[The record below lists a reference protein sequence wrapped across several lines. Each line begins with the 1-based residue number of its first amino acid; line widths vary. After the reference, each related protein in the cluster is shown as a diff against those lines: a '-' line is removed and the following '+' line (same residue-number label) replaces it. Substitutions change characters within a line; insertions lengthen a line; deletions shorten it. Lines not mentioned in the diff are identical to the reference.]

1 MRNAIAP
8 LALLAASTIALGGC
22 DSRVET
28 NQPSR
33 AAATVSEPNVRYQVD
48 PANGRIWWLTREGVF
63 VHDAK
68 IPQKRFVP
76 IPGWV
81 SVDVAYACLAAL
93 ALGPKGEA
101 LVTSNILPTVWK
113 IDPETLAVSEHA
125 LVLDADQD
133 KDLGFSG
140 LVYSSEHAA
149 FFAVSELGSLWRI
162 DPDLT
167 RGEKVALSAPM
178 TKACGVAVR
187 APQKA
192 ERLSRLCVRG
202 KQGDWSVQLASDQ
215 RSASVRAAPCT
226 DLPWL
231 LSQVTLRSE

>member
-8 LALLAASTIALGGC
+8 LSLLAASIIALGGC

-33 AAATVSEPNVRYQVD
+33 AAAAASEANVRYQVD
-48 PANGRIWWLTREGVF
+48 ATQGRIWWLTREGVF

-68 IPQKRFVP
+68 TPQKRFVP

-81 SVDVAYACLAAL
+81 SVDVAYACLPAL

-101 LVTSNILPTVWK
+101 LVTSNVLPTVWK

-125 LVLDADQD
+125 LALDADQD
-133 KDLGFSG
+133 KDVGFSG

-149 FFAVSELGSLWRI
+149 FFAVSEFGSLWRI
-162 DPDLT
+162 DPELT

-178 TKACGVAVR
+178 AKACGVAVK

-202 KQGDWSVQLASDQ
+202 RQSDWTVQLAPDY
-215 RSASVRAAPCT
+215 RSASVRIAPCT
-226 DLPWL
+226 DRPWL

>member
-8 LALLAASTIALGGC
+8 LCLLAASIIALGGC
-22 DSRVET
+22 DRRVET

-33 AAATVSEPNVRYQVD
+33 AAAAANEANVRYRVD
-48 PANGRIWWLTREGVF
+48 ATQGRIWWLTREGVF

-68 IPQKRFVP
+68 TPQKRFVP

-81 SVDVAYACLAAL
+81 SVDVAYACLPAL

-101 LVTSNILPTVWK
+101 LVTSNVLPTVWR

-125 LVLDADQD
+125 LALDADQD
-133 KDLGFSG
+133 KDVGFSG

-149 FFAVSELGSLWRI
+149 FFAVSEFGSLWKI
-162 DPDLT
+162 DPELT

-178 TKACGVAVR
+178 AKACGVAVG

-202 KQGDWSVQLASDQ
+202 RQSDWTVQLAPDY
-215 RSASVRAAPCT
+215 RSASVRTAACI
-226 DLPWL
+226 DRPWL